1 MGEIFEVRDGSAAD
15 LLRGCACSFGVFD
28 GVHRGHRFII
38 GCAAEAARKAGSKC
52 VVITFD
58 TDPDEMFRAGKLKKI
73 MSNEDRLNALAALDV
88 DAVVVLPFTREF
100 AAQPPMEFLATTFGD
115 NVPAS
120 LHVGSDFHFGSK
132 AAGGVADLVEWG
144 SARGMQAFGHELLLD
159 DGTPVTSTR
168 IRGLLAEGK
177 VEEAAELLQ
186 RPYSVSGVVQ
196 AGRGEGRDFG
206 FRTANLHVPDMF
218 KCLGDGVYA
227 AYVWVEGARYK
238 AAVSNGVA
246 PTFAEETKANVE
258 VHILDFEGDLYGK
271 TIKVE
276 FVNWLRPMMTFPNVD
291 ELVATVTSNINWVR
305 ENL

>member
-1 MGEIFEVRDGSAAD
+1 MAEIFEVRDSSAAG

-28 GVHRGHRFII
+28 GVHEGHRFII
-38 GCAAEAARKAGSKC
+38 GRAAEAARGADARC

-58 TDPDEMFRAGKLKKI
+58 IDPDEMFRADKLKKL
-73 MSNEDRLNALAALDV
+73 MSNEERVAALAALDV
-88 DAVVVLPFTREF
+88 DAVAVLPFTREF
-100 AAQPPMEFLATTFGD
+100 AAQPPMEFLTATFGD

-132 AAGGVADLVEWG
+132 AAGGVADLMEWG
-144 SARGMQAFGHELLLD
+144 SVRGMRAFGHELLLE

-168 IRGLLAEGK
+168 IRGLLSEGK
-177 VEEAAELLQ
+177 VEEAAELLC
-186 RPYSVSGVVQ
+186 RPYSVCGTVQ
-196 AGRGEGRDFG
+196 PGRGEGRDFG

-227 AYVWVEGARYK
+227 AYAWVDGVRYK

-246 PTFAEETKANVE
+246 PTFADEAKANVE
-258 VHILDFEGDLYGK
+258 AHILDFEGDLYGK
-271 TIKVE
+271 TIRIE
-276 FVNWLRPMMTFPNVD
+276 FMNWLRPMMTFPNVD
-291 ELVATVTSNINWVR
+291 ELIATVTSNINWVR